1 MRFLKLDENYA
12 SNAVKRRGKTPEQ
25 VEMGF
30 LGHRRLAAKICCWPF
45 VDLSQFLEMKARKTF
60 HISRKPVVSRAE
72 DEESH
77 ALSHDL
83 ELSRFHGPPRLV
95 AIARDP
101 WTIFAYWNVDWP
113 SIFKNAAPIDRQ
125 VHLRVHCTDGL
136 EEKEA
141 SVEPMARMHYVTM
154 LQRHRACRIEIGY
167 YHPADIWHSVL
178 MSNEIMIPAAETS
191 EADHV
196 DLATIPFHLRFQR
209 LVDLFG
215 AANDD
220 ALATVIS
227 RFQTRAVSSGRHGRL
242 SSEERK
248 ILQRTGVALSE
259 LAEARRAFNQIDRER
274 LKRRAEALLGLDAT
288 SPSRGFNWTS
298 AGS

>member
-1 MRFLKLDENYA
+1 
-12 SNAVKRRGKTPEQ
+12 
-25 VEMGF
+25 
-30 LGHRRLAAKICCWPF
+30 
-45 VDLSQFLEMKARKTF
+45 MKARKTF
-60 HISRKPVVSRAE
+60 HISRKPVVSLAE
-72 DEESH
+72 DEESQ
-77 ALSHDL
+77 ALSKGLDL
-83 ELSRFHGPPRLV
+83 PRFHSPPGLV

-125 VHLRVHCTDGL
+125 VHLRVHCADGL

-141 SVEPMARMHYVTM
+141 AVEPMAGIHYITM

-167 YHPADIWHSVL
+167 YQPANVWHSVM
-178 MSNEIMIPAAETS
+178 MSNEIVIPPAETS
-191 EADHV
+191 EAEHV
-196 DLATIPFHLRFQR
+196 DLATIPFHLRFQQ

-220 ALATVIS
+220 ALTTVIS
-227 RFQTRAVSSGRHGRL
+227 RFQTRAVSSGRHKRL
-242 SSEERK
+242 SPEERK

-259 LAEARRAFNQIDRER
+259 LADARRAFNQIDREK
-274 LKRRAEALLGLDAT
+274 LKRRAEALLGLGTT